1 MARHG
6 PGRQARHGVA
16 RLGAGRQAGRGMAGP
31 GAARVGRHGVARL
44 GLAWQGWA
52 GKAMHGKARRGRQK
66 EFINEQTE
74 RFCKPLPALPQA
86 PRARICA
93 AKGLADW
100 VSFVSVLGKSAA
112 CNR

>member
-1 MARHG
+1 M
-6 PGRQARHGVA
+6 GRQARQGVA
-16 RLGAGRQAGRGMAGP
+16 RRGVAGRGMA
-31 GAARVGRHGVARL
+31 RVGRQGKAWR
-44 GLAWQGWA
+44 GTAWQGR
-52 GKAMHGKARRGRQK
+52 ARVGRQK
-66 EFINEQTE
+66 EFINAQTE
-74 RFCKPLPALPQA
+74 RFCKPLPALPQV